1 MSSQNSLPIAIWR
14 RHMAFY
20 QLTFVHPTRE
30 WILTSTWKNLIRQ
43 ELSLT
48 TADNDWTKNQ
58 MNEGGE
64 KTSKGQRRWREGW
77 EEEVEWVEILPLW
90 RNIVKKEDDLRNETA
105 SDNSRRRKEGQKKCE
120 RKGRWHFQL
129 CRGGKAKRHAE
140 LTECNLRKADM
151 RRNRGKI

>member
-1 MSSQNSLPIAIWR
+1 
-14 RHMAFY
+14 MAFY

-64 KTSKGQRRWREGW
+64 KHQKGRGGGEKGG
-77 EEEVEWVEILPLW
+77 
-90 RNIVKKEDDLRNETA
+90 
-105 SDNSRRRKEGQKKCE
+105 RRK
-120 RKGRWHFQL
+120 
-129 CRGGKAKRHAE
+129 
-140 LTECNLRKADM
+140 
-151 RRNRGKI
+151 